1 MPQNQYD
8 DDEFSFMT
16 EHRRY
21 LQKQEEEKLA
31 EQAEKEKKIP
41 KSSETQTAAKTHPPY
56 GKPYGADRKI
66 KVPATTGTKGPNT
79 KTKNNVKRTN
89 TQQPTPEEIK
99 RREEIRKK
107 RIAQQKAL
115 EEKQKREREAKL
127 KEEKERK
134 ARLRLKKEQEKKRYK
149 TAKKENSKTYRN
161 NMISVLTAYLI
172 CMVVVGAV
180 LFAISYTAF
189 RLIFAYNPSDSGDGY
204 TYTIGKEEK
213 YLKDDIACKN
223 GNVYICGDDI
233 ASFCNLTVAGDEST
247 VKYISP
253 GKGNETASFIVGTRR
268 AFVNKTEVRLTG
280 ETFFE
285 KERFYIP
292 VDFFQNYMQGVN
304 VVHNALDRT
313 VAVSRVVINES
324 DVSIL
329 GANAVYADVTY
340 KIKSADTILAIDE
353 NIVDEAVGNFNYKI
367 NITEYEKYINPQ
379 SLVEYAAII
388 NKNTPADGDYAY
400 TDLVDVYKKSDRVSA
415 NITMRECAAKALEAM
430 LKEAEAEGYKRA
442 YVFRG
447 YVSRDFLAENA
458 EDKEY
463 TDKYGEMAYDEHLL
477 GLSAEIYYK
486 YRDVSFAE
494 TEAYTWLRQ
503 NAHKFGFVLRYPEGK
518 SSYTGIED
526 RPWTFRFVGRY
537 NAVKMYEDGLCL
549 EEYVSKHLSA
559 Q

>member
-41 KSSETQTAAKTHPPY
+41 KSSETQSAAKAHPPY
-56 GKPYGADRKI
+56 GKPYGTDRKI

-134 ARLRLKKEQEKKRYK
+134 ASLRLKKEQEKKRYK
-149 TAKKENSKTYRN
+149 TVKKENSKTYRN

-304 VVHNALDRT
+304 IVHNALDRT

-353 NIVDEAVGNFNYKI
+353 NTVDEAVGNFNYKI